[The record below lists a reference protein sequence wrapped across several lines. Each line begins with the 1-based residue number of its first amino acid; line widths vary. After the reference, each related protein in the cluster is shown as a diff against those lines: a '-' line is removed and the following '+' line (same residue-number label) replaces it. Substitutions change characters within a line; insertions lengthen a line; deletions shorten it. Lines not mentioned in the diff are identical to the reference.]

1 MFKPRPSAQT
11 ASASDAWHGFRR
23 EDALFVENEAGAAPA
38 VILCDHASNVIPAS
52 LADLGLAPED
62 LERHIAWDPG
72 ALGVARELSRRIDAP
87 LVAGRVSRL
96 VIDTNRDP
104 DLFDS
109 IPERSEATEIPGNA
123 GLTPAERVARVRGV
137 YAPFHEAAAA
147 LVRRK
152 CRSGAVA
159 LIGVHTFT
167 PVYRMRQRPWHVGIV
182 FDRDRRLAALLVDHF
197 RAQPD
202 LVVGENEPYSPRD
215 RVYHG
220 LDRHGQANGLPSVM
234 IEIRNDLV
242 ATPPSQAQWGERFAT
257 AIAGALPLALAT
269 EPGQPA
275 APACQ
280 TDNSFHRGTT

>member
-1 MFKPRPSAQT
+1 MLKARSSALT
-11 ASASDAWHGFRR
+11 ALASDPWLGFRR
-23 EDALFVENEAGAAPA
+23 EDALLVENEAGAAPA
-38 VILCDHASNVIPAS
+38 IIICDHASNMIPAP
-52 LADLGLAPED
+52 LAGLGLAPED

-123 GLTPAERVARVRGV
+123 GLTQAERVARVRSV
-137 YAPFHEAAAA
+137 YSPFHEAVAA

-152 CRSGAVA
+152 CRRGAA
-159 LIGVHTFT
+159 GLIGVHTFT
-167 PVYRMRQRPWHVGIV
+167 PVYEMQRRPWHVGIL

-197 RAQPD
+197 RAQPN
-202 LVVGENEPYSPRD
+202 LLVGENEPYSPRD
-215 RVYHG
+215 RVYHS

-242 ATPPSQAQWGERFAT
+242 ATPPLQARWGDRLAA
-257 AIAGALPLALAT
+257 AIAGALPAALAT
-269 EPGQPA
+269 EPDQPA
-275 APACQ
+275 VRACQ
-280 TDNSFHRGTT
+280 TDNSFHRATT

>member
-1 MFKPRPSAQT
+1 MFKARPSALT
-11 ASASDAWHGFRR
+11 ASASDAWLGFRR

-38 VILCDHASNVIPAS
+38 VILCDHASNMIPAP
-52 LADLGLAPED
+52 LAGLGLAPED

-104 DLFDS
+104 SMPDS
-109 IPERSEATEIPGNA
+109 IPTLSEVTEVPGNIA
-123 GLTPAERVARVRGV
+123 LTEAERMSRVRAV
-137 YAPFHEAAAA
+137 YAPFHDAVGRI
-147 LVRRK
+147 VRRK
-152 CRSGAVA
+152 RREGAVA

-167 PVYRMRQRPWHVGIV
+167 PIYKSQHRPWHLGIV
-182 FDRDRRLAALLVDHF
+182 FDKDRRLSAPLLQHF
-197 RAQPD
+197 RARAD
-202 LVVGENEPYSPRD
+202 LVVGENVPYSPDD

-220 LDRHGQANGLPSVM
+220 LGRHAQPGGLPSVM

-242 ATPPSQAQWGERFAT
+242 ATRQSQAEWSERLAT
-257 AIAGALPLALAT
+257 AIARALPAALLS
-269 EPGQPA
+269 EPDQPA
-275 APACQ
+275 IPACQ